1 MMEERKSGKR
11 IPIPASVREYVFQRD
26 GFRCRGCGKS
36 STEVQLQIDHI
47 IPIAQGG
54 SNDISNLQT
63 LCKTCNRRKKDQRD
77 PRFRRHFDL

>member
-1 MMEERKSGKR
+1 MKERKPGER

-26 GFRCRGCGKS
+26 GFRCRSCGKS
-36 STEVQLQIDHI
+36 PPEVQLQVDHI
-47 IPIAQGG
+47 VPLAQGG

-63 LCKTCNRRKKDQRD
+63 LCKVCNQRKKDRWD

>member
-1 MMEERKSGKR
+1 MKERKSGER
-11 IPIPASVREYVFQRD
+11 ILIPAAVREYVFQRD
-26 GFRCRGCGKS
+26 GFRCRGCAKS
-36 STEVQLQIDHI
+36 PPEVQLQIDHI

-63 LCKTCNRRKKDQRD
+63 LCKTCNRRKKDRRD